1 MARPLVH
8 VSIFASATA
17 SIALSIAASGAIA
30 TTGCSSAPP
39 PASPAGPASPAPG
52 TSPAPATPGTPAP
65 PPAESSVI
73 SADIL
78 AREPVAN
85 TATVKHIL
93 ISWSD
98 LNDAFQGHI
107 DPRAAKRS
115 KTDAEAQV
123 RALVQQLNGGADFDT
138 VMKANSEDLSS
149 ANTGRAFTVTP
160 DAQLVI
166 EFRQMSLRLR
176 PGEIGVVQSDFGF
189 HIIKR
194 IA

>member
-1 MARPLVH
+1 MARPLAL
-8 VSIFASATA
+8 VSTFASVAA
-17 SIALSIAASGAIA
+17 SIAISIAASGAIA

-39 PASPAGPASPAPG
+39 PAAPASPASTAPG
-52 TSPAPATPGTPAP
+52 TSPAPAGPASP
-65 PPAESSVI
+65 ATPAESSVI

-93 ISWSD
+93 ISWND
-98 LNDAFQGHI
+98 LNDAFGGHI

-115 KTDAEAQV
+115 KADAEAHV
-123 RALVQQLNGGADFDT
+123 RALVTQLNGGADFDT

-166 EFRQMSLRLR
+166 EFRQMALRLR
-176 PGEIGVVQSDFGF
+176 PGEIGVVQSAFGF